1 MKTPEFMSG
10 NGVAVYKSTLSTL
23 LVLDD
28 WITSKIEEANQ
39 SQPAPQIPI
48 GTVDF
53 LCSSDGETVT
63 VEGGKIITARLE
75 YAGGSITVTAKA
87 ITGFTPSTSGFIYVE
102 VPVEYYAKAASTS
115 PLNAPITIG
124 GNDYY
129 YQMTNSDEILD
140 LGSAYND
147 ATAVAVGPDF
157 AAEESIYRKRLCS
170 YSVSADGIV
179 SVNQISFGSVFLP
192 QAMKPASSV
201 VVFSVV

>member
-1 MKTPEFMSG
+1 MRTPEFISG

-28 WITSKIEEANQ
+28 WAASKIEDA
-39 SQPAPQIPI
+39 SQPAHQVPI

-53 LCSSDGETVT
+53 LCSGDGETVT

-75 YAGGSITVTAKA
+75 YAGGPITVTAKS
-87 ITGFTPSTSGFIYVE
+87 ITGFAPSTSGFIYVE
-102 VPVEYYAKAASTS
+102 VPVEYYAKTASIS
-115 PLNAPITIG
+115 PLNAPIAIG

-129 YQMTNSDEILD
+129 YQMTNADKVLD
-140 LGSAYND
+140 LGSTYDD
-147 ATAVAVGPDF
+147 ATSVAAGSDF
-157 AAEESIYRKRLCS
+157 AAEEGIYRKRLCS
-170 YSVSADGIV
+170 YSVSADGVV
-179 SVNQISFGSVFLP
+179 SVQQISFGSVFLP